1 MDENKGLEP
10 QKLAVDLRSYYCV
23 GCSCAGQGGGGLLVI
38 TNGYVVNQEL
48 IANLAPIVY
57 STRVPYILNKS
68 TEIQGVG
75 SDFFLI
81 CCRTPVK
88 LSHF

>member
-1 MDENKGLEP
+1 VWD
-10 QKLAVDLRSYYCV
+10 AVVQDREEE
-23 GCSCAGQGGGGLLVI
+23 GCCLLVI